1 MGRRMGP
8 GQRQG
13 SYLDEVGPDYM
24 AFLRKTEHCREPT
37 DVKDQEYMDFYKAI
51 SKDDSAE
58 TLGWAHFKVSCVLRC
73 VVTELS

>member
-1 MGRRMGP
+1 
-8 GQRQG
+8 
-13 SYLDEVGPDYM
+13 M